1 MSAQYPLYE
10 EHTPNTGV
18 YENVIA
24 SLRVQSTPLNTRFFS
39 RANVDVLQDRIR
51 ASIKAR
57 MGYDI
62 SRQSDDQLL
71 IAMRALYMQ
80 HGDHAPPNVDA
91 ELDRLNNIVL
101 AEVLPGIAGGVR
113 AYLGYVRDASRIPPP
128 LERSVNTS
136 IKGSKTYELFKG
148 L

>member
-1 MSAQYPLYE
+1 MSARYPLYE
-10 EHTPNTGV
+10 EHSPNPEI
-18 YENVIA
+18 YESVIA
-24 SLRVQSTPLNTRFFS
+24 SLRVEQTPLNRRFFS
-39 RANVDVLQDRIR
+39 RKNLDVLQDRIR
-51 ASIKAR
+51 SGIKTS

-80 HGDHAPPNVDA
+80 HGNHNPTNVDA
-91 ELDRLNNIVL
+91 ELERLNGIVI

-136 IKGSKTYELFKG
+136 VKGSKTFELFKG